1 MEINIFDDPNKVPKP
16 KDEIKIEDLGVY
28 IYGDRFRVRADIT
41 VTAFQERPNLLLV
54 MKDST
59 GKIVNE
65 LNIIAT
71 MHAEMDFTMHMRGM
85 DDPAGAYTLE
95 AELFY
100 ETRNPPQD
108 TASLSF
114 RIPAADEGDS

>member
-16 KDEIKIEDLGVY
+16 KNEIKIESLEANVY
-28 IYGDRFRVRADIT
+28 PDRFRVRADIV
-41 VTAFQERPNLLLV
+41 VTAFQERPNLLLI
-54 MKDST
+54 MRDSS

-71 MHAEMDFTMHMRGM
+71 MHSEMDFTMHMRGM
-85 DDPAGAYTLE
+85 DDPAGDYTLE

-108 TASLSF
+108 SAQIEF
-114 RIPAADEGDS
+114 VIPEEA

>member
-16 KDEIKIEDLGVY
+16 KDEIKIESLSAY
-28 IYGDRFRVRADIT
+28 IYADRFRVRADIV
-41 VTAFQERPNLLLV
+41 VTAFQERPNLLIL
-54 MKDST
+54 MRDAN

-71 MHAEMDFTMHMRGM
+71 MHSEMDFTMHMRGM
-85 DDPAGAYTLE
+85 DDPTGDYTLE

-108 TASLSF
+108 TASIQF
-114 RIPAADEGDS
+114 TIPEDEA